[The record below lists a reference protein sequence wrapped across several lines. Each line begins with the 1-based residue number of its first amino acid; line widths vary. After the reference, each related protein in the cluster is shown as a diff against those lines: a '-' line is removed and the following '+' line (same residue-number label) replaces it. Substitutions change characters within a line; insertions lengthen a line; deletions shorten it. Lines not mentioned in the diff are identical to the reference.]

1 MYVQILM
8 LDISHNFIYNKDEV
22 RDMEKLVAEFGLGI
36 LCFFAICMLVINS
49 YFIWG
54 VLVGLLITCFGLFFL
69 DE

>member
-1 MYVQILM
+1 
-8 LDISHNFIYNKDEV
+8 
-22 RDMEKLVAEFGLGI
+22 MEKLVAEFGLGI

-54 VLVGLLITCFGLFFL
+54 VLVGLIITCFGLFFL